1 MVVKVNIE
9 FVCEQHVFWKI
20 WSHYVYVTKALLIHF
35 MCLYNLCYFL
45 PTEHLSLEC
54 EVFIH
59 YYSQIVNSVSAN
71 VLSLSQYFVSEEIIL
86 PTNLQEISSIHSPTK
101 AAGLLL
107 NNISSALMSGSNEGF
122 YKFLEVAERYGSDAS
137 KLVMSAIREKLI
149 ELKPKVKGTYGKHS

>member
-1 MVVKVNIE
+1 M
-9 FVCEQHVFWKI
+9 
-20 WSHYVYVTKALLIHF
+20 
-35 MCLYNLCYFL
+35 
-45 PTEHLSLEC
+45 
-54 EVFIH
+54 FIH

-122 YKFLEVAERYGSDAS
+122 YKFVEVVERYGSDAS